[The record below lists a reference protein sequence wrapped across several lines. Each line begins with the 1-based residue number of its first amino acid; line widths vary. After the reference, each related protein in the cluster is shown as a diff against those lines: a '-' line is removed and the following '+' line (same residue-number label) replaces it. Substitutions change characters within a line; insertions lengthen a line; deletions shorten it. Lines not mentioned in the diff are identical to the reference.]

1 MIDSA
6 SALVS
11 SGGGLSVTIGSA
23 STLGKRHA
31 TDLKDSDTEIG
42 ADDGCGSCYS
52 SSMRD
57 LLSDELPE
65 DCTFNGNDELQVSIL
80 NFQDISFCKHEI

>member
-1 MIDSA
+1 MTEHSPDKLVIGSTT
-6 SALVS
+6 ALAS
-11 SGGGLSVTIGSA
+11 SGGVSVSITSA
-23 STLGKRHA
+23 VGKRH
-31 TDLKDSDTEIG
+31 TVDHKDNSDTEIG

-65 DCTFNGNDELQVSIL
+65 DCTFNGNDELQV
-80 NFQDISFCKHEI
+80 NF

>member
-1 MIDSA
+1 MIGST
-6 SALVS
+6 SALAS
-11 SGGGLSVTIGSA
+11 SGGGANASIGPSSA
-23 STLGKRHA
+23 LGKRHA
-31 TDLKDSDTEIG
+31 ADLKDSDTEIG

-65 DCTFNGNDELQVSIL
+65 DCTFNGNDELQVNVKKI
-80 NFQDISFCKHEI
+80 NFQ